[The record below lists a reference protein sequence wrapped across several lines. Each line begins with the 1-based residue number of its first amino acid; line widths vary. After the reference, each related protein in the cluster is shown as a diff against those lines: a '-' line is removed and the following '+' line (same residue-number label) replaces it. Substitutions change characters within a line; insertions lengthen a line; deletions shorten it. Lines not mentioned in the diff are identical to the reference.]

1 MKPLYSDGSLHL
13 PPNTTV
19 STHRLKRRGT
29 YLSVKKS
36 DRPIFWQKTVGA
48 VDKKRAVCYNVK
60 VPLYLLTEVIFLD
73 NRQLLDMME
82 ECGHFLWHRQKDRR
96 GQMRILKAAA
106 EKGEIS
112 QTELRDRLGIQSGS
126 LSELVLKTEAKGFI
140 TREKDENDKRRLIL
154 RITPEG
160 EDFLRRKEREQSEE
174 DAAMFDILS
183 EEEKK
188 SLCSMLSRLL
198 SDREKKTKPD
208 SCCRSEREV

>member
-1 MKPLYSDGSLHL
+1 M
-13 PPNTTV
+13 
-19 STHRLKRRGT
+19 
-29 YLSVKKS
+29 
-36 DRPIFWQKTVGA
+36 
-48 VDKKRAVCYNVK
+48 
-60 VPLYLLTEVIFLD
+60 D

-154 RITPEG
+154 RITPKG